1 MPVVIVS
8 RRFQVT
14 IPRSVRQSLKIEP
27 GQRVRIFELD
37 GRIEVV
43 AEQSPVSLRGF
54 LKELDTEIPRTRS
67 RFRDAR

>member
-1 MPVVIVS
+1 MPVVTVS

-27 GQRVRIFELD
+27 GQRVRIFASD
-37 GRIEVV
+37 GRIEIV

-54 LKELDTEIPRTRS
+54 LKGLDTEIPRTRR